1 MKRRSFLRSCV
12 QGVAA
17 ASGAGWVVVAQGAD
31 EGLSAGHVTLGSS
44 AALSG
49 ILAGSGRDQNAG
61 VSAAFGVINKAGGI
75 HGRELRLM
83 MKDDGYVPAR
93 TVENVKQMIEGNTA
107 FALISCIGTANNAAI
122 IPAIEQA
129 GVPYVGPIT
138 GASSLRQ
145 PGQRNV
151 FHVRAS
157 YTDEVTRVTQQLVAM
172 GLKDIALVYLDNPF
186 GKEVAKDATAALQAA
201 GLQAVTTL
209 PAAVDGSNAAQV
221 VEQLLAAKP
230 NVVFFGTTGTTS
242 TALML
247 QLRARMAG
255 LPLVGLSV
263 SVISSELAKLGAASQ
278 GIALS
283 QVFPDAVSPK
293 LESVRGYQAAMRA
306 IGREEFGASSFEGYV
321 NAMVMAEG
329 LRRAGRDVTRDKLR
343 QALTGLKQLNLGEL
357 SFGFGGAAPY
367 VASRYVGLAVLGAN
381 GRRLS

>member
-1 MKRRSFLRSCV
+1 MKRRLFLRSCV
-12 QGVAA
+12 GSVT
-17 ASGAGWVVVAQGAD
+17 ASGAGWVSLARAAD
-31 EGLSAGHVTLGSS
+31 EGLSGSHVTLGSS
-44 AALSG
+44 AALTG
-49 ILAGSGRDQNAG
+49 ILAGAGLDQNTG
-61 VSAAFGVINKAGGI
+61 ISAAFAAINKAGGI
-75 HGRELRLM
+75 HGRELRLV

-107 FALISCIGTANNAAI
+107 FALMSCIGTPNNAAI

-129 GVPYVGPIT
+129 GIPYVGPIT

-172 GLKDIALVYLDNPF
+172 GLKDIAVVYLDNAF
-186 GKEVAKDATAALQAA
+186 GKEVAKDAAAALQAA
-201 GLQAVTTL
+201 GLQAVATV
-209 PAAVDGSNAAQV
+209 PVAVDGKNAAQV
-221 VEQLLAAKP
+221 VDQVLAAKP
-230 NVVFFGTTGTTS
+230 SVVFFGTTGTTS

-247 QLRARMAG
+247 QLRTRMAG

-263 SVISSELAKLGAASQ
+263 SVISSELSKLGAVSQ

-283 QVFPDAVSPK
+283 QVFPDALSPK

-306 IGREEFGASSFEGYV
+306 IGREDYGNTSFEGYV
-321 NAMVMAEG
+321 NAMVVAEG
-329 LRRAGRDVTRDKLR
+329 LRRAGRELTRDKLR
-343 QALTGLKQLNLGEL
+343 QALAGLKQLNLGEL
-357 SFGFGGAAPY
+357 SLGFGGAAPY

-381 GRRLS
+381 GRRVS

>member
-1 MKRRSFLRSCV
+1 MSFR
-12 QGVAA
+12 
-17 ASGAGWVVVAQGAD
+17 
-31 EGLSAGHVTLGSS
+31 
-44 AALSG
+44 
-49 ILAGSGRDQNAG
+49 
-61 VSAAFGVINKAGGI
+61 
-75 HGRELRLM
+75 
-83 MKDDGYVPAR
+83 
-93 TVENVKQMIEGNTA
+93 
-107 FALISCIGTANNAAI
+107 
-122 IPAIEQA
+122 
-129 GVPYVGPIT
+129 
-138 GASSLRQ
+138 
-145 PGQRNV
+145 
-151 FHVRAS
+151 
-157 YTDEVTRVTQQLVAM
+157 
-172 GLKDIALVYLDNPF
+172 ALVYLDNPF

-209 PAAVDGSNAAQV
+209 PAAVDGSNVAQV

-255 LPLVGLSV
+255 LPMVGLSV
-263 SVISSELAKLGAASQ
+263 SVISSELSKLGAASQ

-321 NAMVMAEG
+321 NAMVVAEG

-343 QALTGLKQLNLGEL
+343 LALTGLKQLNLGEL
-357 SFGFGGAAPY
+357 SLGFGGTAPY

>member
-1 MKRRSFLRSCV
+1 MKRRLFLRSCV
-12 QGVAA
+12 GSVA
-17 ASGAGWVVVAQGAD
+17 ASGAGWVSLARAAD
-31 EGLSAGHVTLGSS
+31 EGLSGSHVTLGSS
-44 AALSG
+44 AALTG
-49 ILAGSGRDQNAG
+49 ILAGAGLDQNTG
-61 VSAAFGVINKAGGI
+61 ISAAFAAINKAGGI
-75 HGRELRLM
+75 HGRELRLV

-107 FALISCIGTANNAAI
+107 FALMSCIGTPNNAAI

-129 GVPYVGPIT
+129 GIPYVGPIT

-172 GLKDIALVYLDNPF
+172 GLKDIAVVYLDNAF
-186 GKEVAKDATAALQAA
+186 GKEVAKDAAAALQAA
-201 GLQAVTTL
+201 GLQAVATV
-209 PAAVDGSNAAQV
+209 PVAVDGKNAAQV
-221 VEQLLAAKP
+221 VDQVLAAKP
-230 NVVFFGTTGTTS
+230 SVVFFGTTGTTS

-247 QLRARMAG
+247 QLRTRMAG

-263 SVISSELAKLGAASQ
+263 SVISSELSKLGAVSQ

-283 QVFPDAVSPK
+283 QVFPDALSPK

-306 IGREEFGASSFEGYV
+306 IGREDYGNTSFEGYV
-321 NAMVMAEG
+321 NAMVVAEG
-329 LRRAGRDVTRDKLR
+329 LRRAGRELTRDKLR
-343 QALTGLKQLNLGEL
+343 QALAGLKQLNLGEL
-357 SFGFGGAAPY
+357 SLGFGGAAPY

-381 GRRLS
+381 GRRVS

>member
-1 MKRRSFLRSCV
+1 MKRRLFLRSCV
-12 QGVAA
+12 QGVAVA
-17 ASGAGWVVVAQGAD
+17 GGAGWVHLARAAD
-31 EGLSAGHVTLGSS
+31 EGLSASHVTLGSS
-44 AALSG
+44 AALTG
-49 ILAGSGRDQNAG
+49 ILAGAGLDQNTG
-61 VSAAFGVINKAGGI
+61 ISAAFGAINKAGGVN
-75 HGRELRLM
+75 GRELRLL

-93 TVENVKQMIEGNTA
+93 TAENVKQMIEGNLA
-107 FALISCIGTANNAAI
+107 FALMSCIGTANNAAI

-157 YTDEVTRVTQQLVAM
+157 YTDEVNRVTQQLVAM
-172 GLKDIALVYLDNPF
+172 GLKDIAVVYLDNPF

-201 GLQAVTTL
+201 GLQAVVTV
-209 PAAVDGSNAAQV
+209 PVAVDGKNASQV
-221 VEQLLAAKP
+221 VDQLLAAKP

-247 QLRARMAG
+247 QLRTRMAG

-263 SVISSELAKLGAASQ
+263 SVISSELAKLGAVAQ

-283 QVFPDAVSPK
+283 QVFPDALSPK

-306 IGREEFGASSFEGYV
+306 IGHEDFGNTSFEGYV
-321 NAMVMAEG
+321 NAMVVAEG
-329 LRRAGRDVTRDKLR
+329 LRRAGRELTRDKLR
-343 QALTGLKQLNLGEL
+343 QALAGLKQLNLGEFSL
-357 SFGFGGAAPY
+357 GFGGAAPY